1 MSVTLMRIYS
11 TLAGLICLTG
21 CYPVLAHP
29 TRAESGFRLTS
40 FGSFALVSDSSEDD
54 GRRTLV
60 FVPSIDFEA
69 SLGIRD
75 TSRNDGVGLR
85 VAANGGLSGYGGSA
99 YLEVPRDLFGSVDVG
114 VGIAGHGGALTLW
127 TPYLQFGRYESE
139 DMSWFVRNGI
149 AFTAKAD
156 SSEASVLWVPTVG
169 IVRHRSSRDA
179 ALFLSAVVG
188 RQPLLEGPCLFACSG
203 PSMRT
208 LVMVGASLSFTLMT
222 PYRPERR

>member
-1 MSVTLMRIYS
+1 VSLTLMRTYS
-11 TLAGLICLTG
+11 ALAGLICITG
-21 CYPVLAHP
+21 CYPVLSHP

-40 FGSFALVSDSSEDD
+40 FTSFAMVSDSGDD
-54 GRRTLV
+54 AGRRSLL

-75 TSRNDGVGLR
+75 TSRDDGAGLR
-85 VAANGGLSGYGGSA
+85 LAASGGLSGYGGSA
-99 YLEVPRDLFGSVDVG
+99 YVEVPRDLFGSFDVG
-114 VGIAGHGGALTLW
+114 FGVAGHGGALTLW

-149 AFTAKAD
+149 AFTAKVD
-156 SSEASVLWVPTVG
+156 SGKGSVLWVPTVG

-188 RQPLLEGPCLFACSG
+188 SQPLLDGPCLFACSG

-208 LVMVGASLSFTLMT
+208 LVMVGASMSFTLMT
-222 PYRPERR
+222 PYRPDRR